1 LTPRPAFRWGIP
13 PLENPVGGKVLV
25 IVKSGSEIRSAGLA
39 AVRITWITAIAVC
52 GFAIV
57 TGLIS
62 GTDSHNSAGKLPGF
76 AFSDGGDPL
85 QQIRESASLDPAAA
99 PAVVVDGKAQRTVT
113 AARQGAGSQRPGE
126 RAPGQ
131 DTPSRARLPRG
142 SGSQPENESGR
153 GPSSTSGPKPAQ
165 SPSPSKPTPA
175 PQVSPPKLPQVSPP
189 KLPQVSPTKPSAPS
203 SPTSSPS
210 PPPPPVSVSTNPPSV
225 SVNVPAPVKVPGV
238 KVPNVSVGLP

>member
-1 LTPRPAFRWGIP
+1 MTPRPAFRWGIP
-13 PLENPVGGKVLV
+13 PLENSVGGKVLV
-25 IVKSGSEIRSAGLA
+25 SVKSGSEIRSAGLA
-39 AVRITWITAIAVC
+39 AVRITWITGIAVC

-85 QQIRESASLDPAAA
+85 QQLRESASLDPAAA

-142 SGSQPENESGR
+142 SWSQPENESER
-153 GPSSTSGPKPAQ
+153 GPRPHRDRSSRSHHRRR
-165 SPSPSKPTPA
+165 SRHRFRR
-175 PQVSPPKLPQVSPP
+175 
-189 KLPQVSPTKPSAPS
+189 
-203 SPTSSPS
+203 
-210 PPPPPVSVSTNPPSV
+210 
-225 SVNVPAPVKVPGV
+225 
-238 KVPNVSVGLP
+238 

>member
-1 LTPRPAFRWGIP
+1 MTPRPAFRWGIP
-13 PLENPVGGKVLV
+13 PLENSVGGKVLV

-39 AVRITWITAIAVC
+39 AVRITRITGIAVC

-85 QQIRESASLDPAAA
+85 QQLRESASLDPAAA

-113 AARQGAGSQRPGE
+113 AARQGAGSQRPGK
-126 RAPGQ
+126 RARGQ

-153 GPSSTSGPKPAQ
+153 GPSSTS
-165 SPSPSKPTPA
+165 PSKPTPV
-175 PQVSPPKLPQVSPP
+175 PQVSPPKQAQVSLP
-189 KLPQVSPTKPSAPS
+189 KLPPASPAPS
-203 SPTSSPS
+203 SSQPS
-210 PPPPPVSVSTNPPSV
+210 PPPPVSVSTSPPSA

-238 KVPNVSVGLP
+238 EVPDVSVGLP

>member
-13 PLENPVGGKVLV
+13 PLENSVGGKVLV

-39 AVRITWITAIAVC
+39 AVRITRITGIAVC

-85 QQIRESASLDPAAA
+85 QQLRESASLDPAAA

-113 AARQGAGSQRPGE
+113 AARQGAGSQRPGK
-126 RAPGQ
+126 RARGQ

-153 GPSSTSGPKPAQ
+153 GPSSTSGPKLAQ
-165 SPSPSKPTPA
+165 SPSPSKPTPV
-175 PQVSPPKLPQVSPP
+175 PQVSPPKLPQVSLP
-189 KLPQVSPTKPSAPS
+189 KLPPASPAPS
-203 SPTSSPS
+203 SSQPS
-210 PPPPPVSVSTNPPSV
+210 PPPPVSVSTSPPSA

-238 KVPNVSVGLP
+238 EVPDVSVGLP